1 MNKDKDILGRVL
13 TPLCLIQE
21 IYGLLSPYLK
31 PGLQVYEP
39 GVGDNRFFEHY
50 PLPCTYTGC
59 ELSPRTEL
67 PPSIFRGDFFD
78 QPLESYDV
86 ILGNPPFRVET
97 SGNGISP
104 IKTKVSQKTIWP
116 DIVKRC
122 FKHLKEG
129 GLLAMI
135 LPCIWLK
142 PDLAGIYE
150 LFTLNRILFLRCY
163 SCVEANKLFGYNGQ
177 TPICYVIV
185 QKNIPNHSFMIYD
198 EGFIPFTLTPGLC
211 IPTKNAGLLQKSRR
225 SFKKPMTCVKIPTEV
240 KGTVIENPT
249 KKYPVLTTY
258 KRGKLYG
265 VESDSPGLFQG
276 ERKVL
281 LLHKTLPIPFLD
293 EGLYGVAGRDK
304 YVLDPEYFEFLK
316 LPIVQKII
324 KSFTI
329 RMNFYEKYV
338 FDYLPCKE
346 EMELWKNEMKDAMKN
361 EMKNEMKDEIE

>member
-1 MNKDKDILGRVL
+1 MNKDKDVLGRVL

-21 IYGLLSPYLK
+21 IYGHLSPYLK
-31 PGLQVYEP
+31 PGLKVYEP
-39 GVGDNRFFEHY
+39 GVGDNRFFENY
-50 PLPCTYTGC
+50 PLPCSYSGC
-59 ELSPRTEL
+59 ELSPRNNL
-67 PPSIFRGDFFD
+67 PDFIFRGNFFD
-78 QPLESYDV
+78 QPLQTYDV

-97 SGNGISP
+97 TGKVISP
-104 IKTKVSQKTIWP
+104 ILTKIAQKTIWP

-129 GLLAMI
+129 GIMAMI

-150 LFTLNRILFLRCY
+150 LFTSHRILFLRCY
-163 SCVEANKLFGYNGQ
+163 SCVESNKLFDYNGQ
-177 TPICYVIV
+177 TPVCYVLV
-185 QKNIPNHSFMIYD
+185 QKLKANSFNSCPNSFMIYD
-198 EGFIPFTLTPGLC
+198 EGFIPFTLEPGLC
-211 IPTKNAGLLQKSRR
+211 IPTKNAGLLQKSRQ
-225 SFKKPMTCVKIPTEV
+225 SFKKPMSCVKIPTEV

-249 KKYPVLTTY
+249 KKFPVLTTY
-258 KRGKLYG
+258 KNGKLYG
-265 VESDSPGLFQG
+265 VESDTPGLFQG

-316 LPIVQKII
+316 LAIVQKII

-346 EMELWKNEMKDAMKN
+346 EMEQWKNAMEK
-361 EMKNEMKDEIE
+361 